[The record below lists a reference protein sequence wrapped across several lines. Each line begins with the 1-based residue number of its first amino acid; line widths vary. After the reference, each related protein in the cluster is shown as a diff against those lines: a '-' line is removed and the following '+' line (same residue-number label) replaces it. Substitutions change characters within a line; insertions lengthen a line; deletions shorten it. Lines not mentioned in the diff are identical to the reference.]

1 MLNKLMETK
10 LLNTT
15 KDKFSI
21 LNNAQILISQASS
34 MLSLNEFNAK
44 QKAFNKLMQISI
56 LLNELESEIEND

>member
-1 MLNKLMETK
+1 MQCRLMETK

-15 KDKFSI
+15 KDKFEI

-44 QKAFNKLMQISI
+44 QRAFSKLMQISI
-56 LLNELESEIEND
+56 LLNELESEIQND

>member
-1 MLNKLMETK
+1 MENNI
-10 LLNTT
+10 LNTA
-15 KDKFSI
+15 KNKFDI

-56 LLNELESEIEND
+56 LLNELEREIEND

>member
-1 MLNKLMETK
+1 MKTK

-15 KDKFSI
+15 KDKFDI
-21 LNNAQILISQASS
+21 LNNVQILISQASS

-56 LLNELESEIEND
+56 LLNELEGEIKND